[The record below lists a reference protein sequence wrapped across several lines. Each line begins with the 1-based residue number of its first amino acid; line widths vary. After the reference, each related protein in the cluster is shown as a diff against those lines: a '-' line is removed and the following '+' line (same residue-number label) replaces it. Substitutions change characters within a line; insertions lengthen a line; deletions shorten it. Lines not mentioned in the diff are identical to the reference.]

1 MMEKMKKWF
10 SNYWYHYKWVTIIVL
25 FFATVFG
32 IGVYQMATKDT
43 YDINILYTGP
53 ILMNEDQTKGIEDA
67 FASVLPRD
75 FNSDDEKSVLVN
87 RITVLSDEQLAA
99 KQEEA
104 KKENDKIYYDLKT
117 RKDSISQV
125 TTLFATGETTICL
138 MDPYMYNMYLAQD
151 AFVSLEEV
159 LGEVPEYARDAYSV
173 NLLDTP
179 FGQYFE
185 ALQVLPEDTVLCIR
199 KEAVFSGGSK
209 KKAGEQY
216 QFDKEVF
223 EAIFE
228 FTPPEL

>member
-151 AFVSLEEV
+151 AFVSLEEA

>member
-1 MMEKMKKWF
+1 MEKMKKWF

-53 ILMNEDQTKGIEDA
+53 ILMNQDQTKGIEDA

-75 FNSDDEKSVLVN
+75 FNDDDEKSVLVN

-104 KKENDKIYYDLKT
+104 KKEGDKVYYDLKT

-159 LGEVPEYARDAYSV
+159 LGEVPDYARDAYSV
-173 NLLDTP
+173 KLLDTP
-179 FGQYFE
+179 FGQYFD

-199 KEAVFSGGSK
+199 KAAVFSGSSK
-209 KKAGEQY
+209 KKANRQY
-216 QFDKEVF
+216 EFDKEVF
-223 EAIFE
+223 EAIFA